1 MGPEGETESE
11 SEAITEADGGGA
23 SVAVVPLPLCVADG
37 VGPESV
43 REGVS
48 VAIDDCESVNTG
60 V

>member
-1 MGPEGETESE
+1 MCPDRETESE
-11 SEAITEADGGGA
+11 SEAITEADGGAA

-37 VGPESV
+37 VGPERV

-48 VAIDDCESVNTG
+48 VGIGDCESVNTG